1 MLPRRNYLLSSVLLD
16 LETIRTA
23 SEFSKIVQQVIVL
36 AIIMRY
42 CEKMLRFNRHGEIWM
57 KLRAGHLIEEEEL
70 KEIVQRNRKL
80 EKFKENSLRIYGDKY
95 NVDKA
100 VEDFEI
106 EEKSS
111 TQYLKRHFN
120 TELYYSREEESAE
133 KSRALIR
140 KVEGQEDVELDELLD
155 MTQQSD
161 RGVEGIGASDK
172 GGDSQD
178 SGERGG
184 VQRSADLGTY
194 ENAKKAR
201 VLLDRLTD
209 VSVALMMDDAIDE
222 FYNDE
227 ATQEDKIRARDLL
240 ARQNRMALSVA
251 DLNTLEA
258 QTAEIA
264 ATDQKHFLDLLNARK
279 VDRRRILGSRCNFF

>member
-42 CEKMLRFNRHGEIWM
+42 CEKMLRFDRQGGIWT

-70 KEIVQRNRKL
+70 IEIVQRNRRL
-80 EKFKENSLRIYGDKY
+80 EKFKENSLRMYGDKY
-95 NVDKA
+95 DVDKA

-120 TELYYSREEESAE
+120 AELYHSREEESAE

-140 KVEGQEDVELDELLD
+140 KAEVQEDVELGELLD
-155 MTQQSD
+155 MTLQSD

-178 SGERGG
+178 SG

-209 VSVALMMDDAIDE
+209 VSVAIMIDDAIAE
-222 FYNDE
+222 FCSDQ

-240 ARQNRMALSVA
+240 ARQNRKALSVA
-251 DLNTLEA
+251 DLNVLEA

-264 ATDQKHFLDLLNARK
+264 ATDQKHFLDLLNART